1 MRISTTI
8 VLWLTLAGAG
18 SAAFAQNV
26 SLTGAPAS
34 SGKKEAVARVLK
46 LQQPAIDGLASEVAR
61 ETAQRVMQA
70 AGQALAG
77 VPQDKRQALG
87 QQVQADVKAFYD
99 DAEPR
104 LREAAG
110 RLAPATIG
118 PLLEEKFTE
127 DELKQVAAWLE
138 SPVSKKYQALGPEM
152 QAALTK
158 KLVEDTRPTVE
169 PKLKSLEQT
178 LQKRFAQAAPP
189 PKPASAPASAAKPA
203 TKK

>member
-8 VLWLTLAGAG
+8 ALWLTLAGAG
-18 SAAFAQNV
+18 SVAFAQNV
-26 SLTGAPAS
+26 SLTGAPAG
-34 SGKKEAVARVLK
+34 SGKKDAIARVLK

-61 ETAQRVMQA
+61 ETAQRVLQA
-70 AGQALAG
+70 AGQAMAG

-110 RLAPATIG
+110 RIAPATIG
-118 PLLEEKFTE
+118 PMLEEKFTE
-127 DELKQVAAWLE
+127 DELKQVATWLE

-158 KLVEDTRPTVE
+158 KLVDDTRPAVE
-169 PKLKSLEQT
+169 PKLKALEQT
-178 LQKRFAQAAPP
+178 LQKRFAQVAP
-189 PKPASAPASAAKPA
+189 PKPASAPASAPKPA